1 MKYVLRNLRTT
12 NYTIT
17 TQPFNV
23 TRTLYHSI
31 LKQIRP
37 NNITYGLLDS
47 DYGLVIGSANGN
59 VSGYLSVP
67 DEFGCSLDNFEDFV
81 SGNIA
86 LIKRGSCTFYEKV
99 EFFFF
104 FFLFLRIRRIEISS
118 SLKIKAYL
126 ASLAGA
132 SAVIIY
138 DTGPR
143 SSRFSILY
151 GILSQPIN
159 LPIIGVNHHL
169 GFYFLFILLI
179 LPKTK
184 KVYISTRS

>member
-23 TRTLYHSI
+23 TRTAYETSFE
-31 LKQIRP
+31 QIRP
-37 NNITYGLLDS
+37 NNITYE
-47 DYGLVIGSANGN
+47 YGEAYAPMSYTGNGN
-59 VSGYLSVP
+59 VSGYLSVA

-104 FFLFLRIRRIEISS
+104 L
-118 SLKIKAYL
+118 
-126 ASLAGA
+126 
-132 SAVIIY
+132 
-138 DTGPR
+138 
-143 SSRFSILY
+143 FSILE
-151 GILSQPIN
+151 N
-159 LPIIGVNHHL
+159 
-169 GFYFLFILLI
+169 
-179 LPKTK
+179 K
-184 KVYISTRS
+184 KD